1 MQSPK
6 GEVALK
12 RTLTVRDMVI
22 YGMIFMI
29 PIAPMG
35 IYGYIV
41 SEAKGMATMAY
52 LVGMIAMIF
61 TALSYA
67 RMSSTCPKAGSIY
80 AYASHALGARIGF
93 LVGWLVLLDYILL
106 PALCYIVSAL
116 ALEAVTGLSKWLWL
130 AAFIAFNTVVN
141 VRGIH
146 ITARTNDVFAICLM
160 TVFVWFV
167 TLGLYMVFG
176 GHLGQPSIA
185 PLYNAETFSPG
196 LIMSAVSIAAL
207 SFLGFDAISTL
218 AEENSGKPS
227 DVGKATITVLFLM
240 GALFIIQTWVAGM
253 AWPDFGALAQDKDN
267 AFYTIAYAVGGTP
280 LKIACAVATAVSWG
294 FSCAL
299 VAQTAI
305 SRILLSMAR
314 DGQLPAALARLHPRY
329 QTPYVSTVFVAA
341 VSMLVSVLFM
351 SHVDSLTSLVNFG
364 ALSAF
369 FVLHLCVLNQFMVR
383 TPSGN
388 WVKDG
393 VVPLIGLAVIG
404 YVWISLDMHAMK
416 MGLAWLAVGVI
427 YLAMNSR
434 KIKRLQFS

>member
-1 MQSPK
+1 MQAPSNDV
-6 GEVALK
+6 GLK

-52 LVGMIAMIF
+52 LVGMIAMLF

-80 AYASHALGARIGF
+80 AYASHALGQRIGF
-93 LVGWLVLLDYILL
+93 LIGWVVLLDYILI
-106 PALCYIVSAL
+106 PALCYIVAAL
-116 ALEAVTGLSKWLWL
+116 ALESVTGFSKWLWL
-130 AAFIAFNTVVN
+130 VAFIAFNTAIN
-141 VRGIH
+141 IRGIH
-146 ITARTNDVFAICLM
+146 ITARTNDIFAICLM
-160 TVFVWFV
+160 AVLVWFV

-176 GHLGQPSIA
+176 GHVGEPSIA
-185 PLYNAETFSPG
+185 PLYNKETFSPG

-218 AEENSGKPS
+218 AEENAGKAS
-227 DVGKATITVLFLM
+227 DVGKATIIVLFLM
-240 GALFIIQTWVAGM
+240 GGLFIVQTWVAGM
-253 AWPDFGALAQDKDN
+253 AWPDFGALAEDKDN
-267 AFYTIAYAVGGTP
+267 AFYTVAYAVGGTP
-280 LKIACAVATAVSWG
+280 LKVACAVATAVSWG

-314 DGQLPAALARLHPRY
+314 DGQLPSALAKLHPKY
-329 QTPYVSTVFVAA
+329 QTPFVSTLFVAA
-341 VSMLVSVLFM
+341 VSLAVSVLFM
-351 SHVDSLTSLVNFG
+351 SDVGSLTSLVNFG
-364 ALSAF
+364 ALTAF
-369 FVLHLCVLNQFMVR
+369 FALHLCVLNQFMVR
-383 TPSGN
+383 TPSGK

-393 VVPLIGLAVIG
+393 LVPLLGLVVIG
-404 YVWISLDMHAMK
+404 YVWLSLDMHALK
-416 MGLAWLAVGVI
+416 MGLVWLGLGAI
-427 YLAMNSR
+427 YLAINSR
-434 KIKRLQFS
+434 KLKSLQFS

>member
-1 MQSPK
+1 MQSAN
-6 GEVALK
+6 EVGLK
-12 RTLTVRDMVI
+12 RTLTVRHMVI

-41 SEAKGMATMAY
+41 SESKGMATMAY

-67 RMSSTCPKAGSIY
+67 RMSAACPKAGSIY
-80 AYASHALGARIGF
+80 AYASHALGQKIGF

-106 PALCYIVSAL
+106 PALCYIVAAL
-116 ALEAVTGLSKWLWL
+116 ALEAVTGLSKWIWL
-130 AAFIAFNTVVN
+130 VAFIAFNTAVN

-146 ITARTNDVFAICLM
+146 ITAKTNDIFAICLM
-160 TVFVWFV
+160 AVLVWFV

-176 GHLGQPSIA
+176 GHLGEPSIA
-185 PLYNAETFSPG
+185 PLYNPDTFSPG

-218 AEENSGKPS
+218 AEENSGKSS
-227 DVGKATITVLFLM
+227 DVGKATIIVLFLM
-240 GALFIIQTWVAGM
+240 GGLFIIQTWVAGM
-253 AWPDFGALAQDKDN
+253 AWPDFGSLAQDKDN
-267 AFYTIAYAVGGTP
+267 AFYTIAYAVGGAP
-280 LKIACAVATAVSWG
+280 LKVACAVATAVSWG

-314 DGQLPAALARLHPRY
+314 DGQLPKALSKLHPSY
-329 QTPYVSTVFVAA
+329 QTPYVSTLFVAA
-341 VSMLVSVLFM
+341 VSLAVSILFM

-369 FVLHLCVLNQFMVR
+369 FVLHLCVLNQFMINA
-383 TPSGN
+383 PSGQ
-388 WVKDG
+388 WVRDG
-393 VVPLIGLAVIG
+393 LVPLIGLVVIG
-404 YVWISLDMHAMK
+404 YVWMSLNVHSLK
-416 MGLAWLAVGVI
+416 MGAVWLGLGIIYMAV
-427 YLAMNSR
+427 NNR
-434 KIKRLQFS
+434 RIKKLQFT

>member
-1 MQSPK
+1 MHS
-6 GEVALK
+6 GNDVELK
-12 RTLTVRDMVI
+12 RTLTVRHMVI

-41 SEAKGMATMAY
+41 TESKGMATMAY

-80 AYASHALGARIGF
+80 AYASHSLGPRVGF

-116 ALEAVTGLSKWLWL
+116 ALEAVTGLSKWIWL
-130 AAFIAFNTVVN
+130 VAFIVFNTAVN

-146 ITARTNDVFAICLM
+146 ITAKTNDFFAICLIG
-160 TVFVWFV
+160 VLVWFV

-176 GHLGQPSIA
+176 GYLGEPSIA
-185 PLYNAETFSPG
+185 PLYNPETFSPG

-218 AEENSGKPS
+218 AEENSGKAS
-227 DVGKATITVLFLM
+227 DVGKATITVLFIM
-240 GALFIIQTWVAGM
+240 GGLFILQTWVAGM

-280 LKIACAVATAVSWG
+280 LKVACAVATAVSWG

-314 DGQLPAALARLHPRY
+314 DGQLPKVLSKLHPSY
-329 QTPYVSTVFVAA
+329 QTPFVSTLFVAA
-341 VSMLVSVLFM
+341 VSLVVSVLFM
-351 SHVDSLTSLVNFG
+351 AHVDSLTSLVNFG

-369 FVLHLCVLNQFMVR
+369 FVLHLCVLNQFMVK
-383 TPSGN
+383 TPSHR
-388 WVKDG
+388 WIKDG
-393 VVPLIGLAVIG
+393 LIPLMGLMVIG
-404 YVWISLDMHAMK
+404 YVWMSLSAHSLK
-416 MGLAWLAVGVI
+416 MGAVWLGLGII
-427 YLAMNSR
+427 YMALNNR
-434 KIKRLQFS
+434 RVKKLQFS